1 MKILVTGAKGMLG
14 RSLIARL
21 SEQECLGVD
30 LDDFSIADVWATDKA
45 IGEFRPDV
53 VIHCAAMTA
62 VDDCET
68 KVDLAFGA
76 NAVGS
81 ANVASACHRHGAR
94 LIAISTD
101 YVFSGDLD
109 RPYHEFDATDPQSVY
124 GASKLAGEMAV
135 RRLCPNH
142 LIARIGWL
150 YGPGGPSFVHT
161 MLGLGAIEDAG
172 PVKVVN
178 DQLGN
183 PTSTLAV
190 ADHLA
195 MLLTIPLAGT
205 IHLTCEGQANW
216 YELTREIFR
225 IKKFKRAVVP
235 CTTADFPR
243 PAARPENS
251 RLDNM
256 VLRLGGLEPMPDWR
270 EGLKAFLGEHP
281 DG

>member
-1 MKILVTGAKGMLG
+1 MKVLVTGAKGMLG
-14 RSLIARL
+14 RSLITRL

-30 LDDFSIADVWATDKA
+30 LDDFNITDVCAADEA
-45 IGEFRPDV
+45 IGRFSPDV

-62 VDDCET
+62 VDDCQT
-68 KVDLAFGA
+68 KVDLAYGV

-81 ANVASACHRHGAR
+81 ANVASACYHHGAR

-101 YVFSGDLD
+101 YVFGGDLG
-109 RPYHEFDATDPQSVY
+109 RPYHEFDATGPQSVY
-124 GASKLAGEMAV
+124 GASKLAGELAV

-142 LIARIGWL
+142 LIARVGWL

-161 MLGLGAIEDAG
+161 MLKLGTILDAG
-172 PVKVVN
+172 PLKVVN

-190 ADHLA
+190 ADQLA

-205 IHLTCEGQANW
+205 AHLTCEGEASW
-216 YELTREIFR
+216 YELTQEIFR
-225 IKKFKRAVVP
+225 IKGFKREVVP
-235 CTTADFPR
+235 CTTSDFPR
-243 PAARPENS
+243 PAPRPANS

-256 VLRLGGLEPMPDWR
+256 VLRLGGLAPMPDWH
-270 EGLKAFLGEHP
+270 EGLKTFLGAYP
-281 DG
+281 DD

>member
-1 MKILVTGAKGMLG
+1 MKVLVTGAKGMLG
-14 RSLIARL
+14 RSLLARL
-21 SEQECLGVD
+21 SAEQCLGVD
-30 LDDFSIADVWATDKA
+30 IDDFDIADARATDKA
-45 IGEFRPDV
+45 IGEYLPDA

-68 KVDLAFGA
+68 KLDLAFGA

-81 ANVASACHRHGAR
+81 ANVASACHRYGAR

-101 YVFSGDLD
+101 YVFPGDLD
-109 RPYHEFDATDPQSVY
+109 RPYHEFDSPGPRNVY

-142 LIARIGWL
+142 LIVRIGWL

-161 MLGLGAIEDAG
+161 MLQLGAIPDAD

-183 PTSTLAV
+183 PTPTLAV

-195 MLLTIPLAGT
+195 MLLTIPLAGM
-205 IHLTCEGQANW
+205 IHLTCEGEASW
-216 YELTREIFR
+216 YDFAQEIFR
-225 IKKFKRAVVP
+225 IKGFKRPVVP

-243 PAARPENS
+243 PAARPANS
-251 RLDNM
+251 CLDNM
-256 VLRLGGLEPMPDWR
+256 VLRLQGLRPMPHWR
-270 EGLKAFLGEHP
+270 EGLEAFLGKYP

>member
-1 MKILVTGAKGMLG
+1 MKVLVTGAKGMLG

-21 SEQECLGVD
+21 SEQEYLGVD
-30 LDDFSIADVWATDKA
+30 LDDFSIADVRATDKA

-53 VIHCAAMTA
+53 VIHCAAMTT

-81 ANVASACHRHGAR
+81 ANVASACHQHGAR

-124 GASKLAGEMAV
+124 GASKLAGEIAV

-178 DQLGN
+178 DQFGN

-205 IHLTCEGQANW
+205 IHLTCEGEASW
-216 YELTREIFR
+216 YEFTQEIFR
-225 IKKFKRAVVP
+225 IKGFKRAVVP
-235 CTTADFPR
+235 CTTSEFPR

-270 EGLKAFLGEHP
+270 DGLKAFLGEHP

>member
-1 MKILVTGAKGMLG
+1 MKVLVTGAKGMLG

-21 SEQECLGVD
+21 TAQKCLGVD
-30 LDDFSIADVWATDKA
+30 LDDFDIADVCATDKA
-45 IGEFRPDV
+45 IGEFRPDA

-68 KVDLAFGA
+68 KLDLAFGA

-81 ANVASACHRHGAR
+81 ANVASACHRYGAR

-101 YVFSGDLD
+101 YVFPGDLNC
-109 RPYHEFDATDPQSVY
+109 PYHEFDATGPGNVY

-135 RRLCPNH
+135 RALCPNH
-142 LIARIGWL
+142 LIVRIGWL

-161 MLGLGAIEDAG
+161 MLRLGAAADTD

-183 PTSTLAV
+183 PTPTPAV
-190 ADHLA
+190 ADHLE

-205 IHLTCEGQANW
+205 IHLTCEGEASW
-216 YELTREIFR
+216 YDLTQEIFR
-225 IKKFKRAVVP
+225 IKAFKRLVVP

-243 PAARPENS
+243 PAARPANS

-256 VLRLGGLEPMPDWR
+256 VLRLQGLRPMPHWR
-270 EGLKAFLGEHP
+270 DALEAFLGEYP